1 MSSNYPAGSMRGSGI
16 YSEDVTLEVD
26 CEECEKSWKDDFQ
39 TDDWGCVE
47 ADIKCECGNEFTFK
61 WDKYDD
67 EDPHAPDRLEDYYD

>member
-26 CEECEKSWKDDFQ
+26 CEECEKSWKEDFQ
-39 TDDWGCVE
+39 TDDWGSVE

-61 WDKYDD
+61 WEKYDD
-67 EDPHAPDRLEDYYD
+67 EDPYAPDRLEDYYD